1 MIWTQKQNSPGA
13 AGEVTQGQTNKHAP
27 TKICKVKQM
36 FNINASHPHT
46 QSLALVWQ
54 VFTVMLSC

>member
-1 MIWTQKQNSPGA
+1 MIWTQNQNSPGA

-54 VFTVMLSC
+54 VLTT